1 MEDQNANLFSFSIS
15 KKSKDIDDILENTLF
30 QSFESAGH
38 DPTEITELG
47 ILLSKIPIDPK
58 CAKILV
64 VASKY
69 HLLHYAIMIVACMSV
84 SEVYDD
90 QAIHDAVRAE
100 SKIEEAEDD
109 QDVPDSEDND
119 LVTQIDRDRVSS
131 KKQHQLKQL
140 RDLKKQVT
148 AEIKK

>member
-1 MEDQNANLFSFSIS
+1 M
-15 KKSKDIDDILENTLF
+15 
-30 QSFESAGH
+30 
-38 DPTEITELG
+38 
-47 ILLSKIPIDPK
+47 
-58 CAKILV
+58 
-64 VASKY
+64 
-69 HLLHYAIMIVACMSV
+69 LHYAIMIVACMSV